1 VCLDSD
7 GIRCIDE
14 DTGVLRCDDG
24 FDDRGQIIDIGQGLY
39 TENNIV
45 VGIFAGGSFF
55 RCSDD

>member
-1 VCLDSD
+1 
-7 GIRCIDE
+7 
-14 DTGVLRCDDG
+14 VLRCDDG